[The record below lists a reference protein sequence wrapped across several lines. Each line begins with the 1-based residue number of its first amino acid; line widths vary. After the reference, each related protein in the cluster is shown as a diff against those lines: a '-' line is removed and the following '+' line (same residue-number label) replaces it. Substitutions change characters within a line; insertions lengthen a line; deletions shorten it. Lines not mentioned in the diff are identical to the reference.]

1 VELSYYRGDCRAF
14 NEAKINWRRWDQWIA
29 SIVEGLEHLEEA
41 LEEFKKEDLSSNPHF
56 ITTALHATQCAI
68 RSHQQEK
75 LAALRNVVMNT
86 ALQNSPEEDTHL
98 IFLNLVDSMASWH
111 LNLFLSIDDEWSWK
125 SFKGDPDSP
134 ENSYVVS
141 PCPL

>member
-1 VELSYYRGDCRAF
+1 
-14 NEAKINWRRWDQWIA
+14 
-29 SIVEGLEHLEEA
+29 
-41 LEEFKKEDLSSNPHF
+41 
-56 ITTALHATQCAI
+56 
-68 RSHQQEK
+68 
-75 LAALRNVVMNT
+75 MNT

-98 IFLNLVDSMASWH
+98 IFLNLVDSMTSWH

-141 PCPL
+141 ACPIIEGVFPELRGRRDFYDHILKDLANSGLLYIRKKDVPYHSDLVWQAIKATPLGVEFRRLISDPTVAV